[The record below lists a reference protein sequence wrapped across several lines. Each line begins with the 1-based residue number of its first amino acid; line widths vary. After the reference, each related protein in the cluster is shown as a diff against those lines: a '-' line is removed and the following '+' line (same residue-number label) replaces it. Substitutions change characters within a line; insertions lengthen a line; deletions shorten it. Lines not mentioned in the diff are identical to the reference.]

1 MQTVTKPREG
11 VKKKMNEAL
20 NLLMTE
26 HLYRYAVIVALCMLA
41 MVVAMAIDLVFGV
54 KKAKENGEATTSRGF
69 KKTCDKA
76 RKYFSPYIVTVCI
89 DLIACVV
96 VGLPVFSM
104 IWAAYCIFCEFI
116 SVREKAWKKAE
127 IRKQER
133 TMQVVLE
140 NKEDIAKALMAALRE
155 MQNQGKEDENGSD

>member
-1 MQTVTKPREG
+1 MS
-11 VKKKMNEAL
+11 EAL
-20 NLLMTE
+20 MALLDE
-26 HLYRYAVIVALCMLA
+26 HLYRFALIIALCMAA
-41 MVVAMAIDLVFGV
+41 MVVAMAIDLIFGV
-54 KKAKENGEATTSRGF
+54 RKAKENGEATTSCGF

-76 RKYFSPYIVTVCI
+76 RKYFSPFIVTVCI
-89 DLIACVV
+89 DIIACVV
-96 VGLPVFSM
+96 VSVPIFSM

-140 NKEDIAKALMAALRE
+140 NKEDIAKALMVALRE
-155 MQNQGKEDENGSD
+155 MQKEGKEEDNGSD